1 MSNTVKRQKLIEKA
15 ERMMGRG
22 VEPALSVEK
31 YRSDLIGALNYYNAN
46 HDDKE
51 KKKWFLAYIAQTD
64 KKLAVAMNKLDED
77 LFRHAGIIARM
88 LMREE
93 PIQEKEL
100 SFLKERTEVLTKLV
114 DNPEEAKQ
122 SRFVAAKQTK
132 VDAPVVSLQDRI
144 KEKAHEIAGE
154 LDGMIDDFILEDKTF
169 DAKEMMKRLNASGP
183 VAKVMSTFWDSTIAE
198 LKEVLEGNDKQ
209 LVEGYSHLKKAKI
222 KKFLALVESIKDA
235 CGNQVQVA
243 KATRKPRARK
253 EKPAS
258 QIVAK
263 MKFKKEDTEYGIKS
277 ISAASIVN
285 AQELW
290 VFNTK
295 YRKVQVY
302 RADDP
307 KGLSVKGTSII
318 GWDVEKSGS
327 KMMRKPEQ
335 IMAYPTM
342 GKREINN
349 AFKAL
354 TTMQQKVNGRINE
367 ECVLL
372 KVF

>member
-1 MSNTVKRQKLIEKA
+1 MSNTVRRQKLIEKA

-22 VEPALSVEK
+22 TEPALNADN
-31 YRSDLIGALNYYNAN
+31 YRASLIYALNYYNAN
-46 HDDKE
+46 NDDKD

-64 KKLAVAMNKLDED
+64 KKLAVALNKLDED

-93 PIQEKEL
+93 PLQEKEL
-100 SFLKERTEVLTKLV
+100 AFLKERTEVLTKLV
-114 DNPEEAKQ
+114 DKPEPVKQ
-122 SRFVAAKQTK
+122 SAFKAK
-132 VDAPVVSLQDRI
+132 VDDKPVAPIVSLQDRI
-144 KEKAHEIAGE
+144 KDKAHEIAGE
-154 LDGMIDDFILEDKTF
+154 IDGMIDDFILEDKMF
-169 DAKEMMKRLNASGP
+169 DAKDALKRLNASGP
-183 VAKVMSTFWDSTIAE
+183 VAKVMAPFWDSTIAE
-198 LKEVLEGNDKQ
+198 LQEVLEGEDKQ
-209 LVEGYSHLKKAKI
+209 LVEGYSHMKKAKI
-222 KKFLALVESIKDA
+222 KKFLALVESIKEA

-243 KATRKPRARK
+243 KASRAPRKRK

-263 MKFKKEDTEYGIKS
+263 MKFKKEDTQYGIKS

-318 GWDVEKSGS
+318 GYDVEKSGS

-335 IMAYPTM
+335 IMAYPAM

>member
-1 MSNTVKRQKLIEKA
+1 MSNTVKRQKLIEQV

-22 VEPALSVEK
+22 TEPALSVED
-31 YRSDLIGALNYYNAN
+31 YRSSLIYALNYYNAN
-46 HDDKE
+46 NDDKD

-88 LMREE
+88 KMRDE
-93 PIQEKEL
+93 PLQEKEL
-100 SFLKERTEVLTKLV
+100 SFLEERIKVLSKLI
-114 DNPEEAKQ
+114 DKPEPVKQ
-122 SRFVAAKQTK
+122 SAFKAK
-132 VDAPVVSLQDRI
+132 VDDKPAPVIVSLQERI
-144 KEKAHEIAGE
+144 KDKAHEVAGDFE
-154 LDGMIDDFILEDKTF
+154 GAIDDFILEDKTF
-169 DAKEMMKRLNASGP
+169 DAKDLLKRLNVSGP
-183 VAKVMSTFWDSTIAE
+183 VAKVMAPFWDKTIEE
-198 LKEVLEGNDKQ
+198 LKEVLEGSDKQ
-209 LVEGYSHLKKAKI
+209 LVEGYSNMKKAKI
-222 KKFLALVESIKDA
+222 KKFLALLESIREA

-253 EKPAS
+253 EKPAA
-258 QIVAK
+258 QLVAK
-263 MKFKKEDTEYGIKS
+263 MKFKKEDAEYGIKS
-277 ISAASIVN
+277 ISPATIIN

-290 VFNTK
+290 LFNTK

-302 RADDP
+302 RADDA

-335 IMAYPTM
+335 IMAYPKM

-354 TTMQQKVNGRINE
+354 TTMEQKVNGRINE

-372 KVF
+372 KVY

>member
-1 MSNTVKRQKLIEKA
+1 MSNTVKRQKLIEKV

-22 VEPALSVEK
+22 TEPALSADN
-31 YRSDLIGALNYYNAN
+31 YRSSLIHALNYYNAN
-46 HDDKE
+46 NDDKD
-51 KKKWFLAYIAQTD
+51 KKKWFLAYIATTD

-77 LFRHAGIIARM
+77 LFRHGGIIARM
-88 LMREE
+88 HMREE
-93 PIQEKEL
+93 PLQEKEL
-100 SFLKERTEVLTKLV
+100 TFLEERVKVLTKLV

-122 SRFVAAKQTK
+122 SRFAVAKDDKPA
-132 VDAPVVSLQDRI
+132 APIVSLQERI
-144 KEKAHEIAGE
+144 SDKAHELAGE
-154 LDGMIDDFILEDKTF
+154 IDGMIDDFILEDKTF
-169 DAKEMMKRLNASGP
+169 DAKEILKRLNASGP

-198 LKEVLEGNDKQ
+198 LEEVLEGKDKQ

-222 KKFLALVESIKDA
+222 KKFLALVESIKEA
-235 CGNQVQVA
+235 CGNQVKVA

-258 QIVAK
+258 VIVAK

-302 RADDP
+302 RADDA

-318 GWDVEKSGS
+318 GFDVEKSGS
-327 KMMRKPEQ
+327 KMMRKAEQ
-335 IMAYPTM
+335 IMAYPAM

>member
-1 MSNTVKRQKLIEKA
+1 
-15 ERMMGRG
+15 
-22 VEPALSVEK
+22 
-31 YRSDLIGALNYYNAN
+31 
-46 HDDKE
+46 
-51 KKKWFLAYIAQTD
+51 
-64 KKLAVAMNKLDED
+64 
-77 LFRHAGIIARM
+77 
-88 LMREE
+88 
-93 PIQEKEL
+93 
-100 SFLKERTEVLTKLV
+100 
-114 DNPEEAKQ
+114 
-122 SRFVAAKQTK
+122 
-132 VDAPVVSLQDRI
+132 
-144 KEKAHEIAGE
+144 
-154 LDGMIDDFILEDKTF
+154 
-169 DAKEMMKRLNASGP
+169 
-183 VAKVMSTFWDSTIAE
+183 
-198 LKEVLEGNDKQ
+198 
-209 LVEGYSHLKKAKI
+209 
-222 KKFLALVESIKDA
+222 
-235 CGNQVQVA
+235 
-243 KATRKPRARK
+243 
-253 EKPAS
+253 
-258 QIVAK
+258 

-302 RADDP
+302 RAEDP